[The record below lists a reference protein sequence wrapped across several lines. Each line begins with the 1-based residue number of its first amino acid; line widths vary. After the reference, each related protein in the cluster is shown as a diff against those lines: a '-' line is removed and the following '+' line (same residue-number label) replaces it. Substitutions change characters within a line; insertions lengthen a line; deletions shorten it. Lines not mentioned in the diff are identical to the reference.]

1 VKLSIDPAKTYPR
14 RFVPDGAD
22 MGRWEAIEPLGEALL
37 ARAVESVPA
46 LERWVEDRTELT
58 ACVLEVKHARYIA
71 MTMQTDDPD
80 RERGYLSWV
89 QDIEPRWKLLD
100 NRLDQAYLHNP
111 VRRAAPETYHV
122 MDRLIQN
129 SADLYRDENV
139 PLETAEEEL
148 KQQYQKLMGAM
159 TVTFRGDER
168 TMQQMLPFLE
178 EPDRVTRQTA
188 WELMAGRRLADEE
201 ALEDLFDRL
210 LAVRAEIAENA
221 GFASY
226 RDFAFRRLER
236 FDYGPEDC
244 FRFHDAIERHIV
256 PLSGRL
262 GRERRERLGIDVLRP
277 WDMSVDP
284 LGRPPLRP
292 FERVE
297 DMLERAQALFTRMDG
312 DLGALFRAMRDR
324 GLLDLE
330 SRKGKAPGGYQHDL
344 TEQRLPFI
352 FMNAV
357 GIDLDVVTL
366 VHECGHA
373 FNAFASRE
381 QEVLQYRFPPAEFAE
396 VASMGMELLAFPY
409 LDAYYPDPQ
418 EYRRALRDRI
428 DKIVLILPWIA
439 MIDAF
444 QHWLYEHPGQ
454 TRDDRRATWIE
465 LYRRFQPDLDWSG
478 YDRALRSAWHRQLHI
493 YQYPFYYIEY
503 GIAQLGALQ
512 IWQRSRE
519 DFRLALDGYLDALAL
534 GGSRPLP
541 ELFRASGA
549 RFAFDD
555 DAIGPLSRALAEEL
569 DRAPY
574 V

>member
-1 VKLSIDPAKTYPR
+1 MKLEIDPTKTYPR
-14 RFVPDGAD
+14 RFVPDAAD
-22 MGRWEAIEPLGEALL
+22 MGTWEAIEPLGEALL
-37 ARAVESVPA
+37 ARSVESVPA
-46 LERWVEDRTELT
+46 LERWLEDRTELT

-71 MTMQTDDPD
+71 MTMQTDDPE
-80 RERGYLSWV
+80 RERAYLSWV
-89 QDIEPRWKLLD
+89 QDVEPKWKLLD
-100 NRLDQAYLHNP
+100 NRLDQAYLRNA
-111 VRRAAPETYHV
+111 VRRALPGTYHV

-129 SADLYRDENV
+129 AADLHRDENV
-139 PLETAEEEL
+139 PLETEEEEL

-159 TVTFRGDER
+159 TVTFRGEER
-168 TMQQMLPFLE
+168 TMQQLLPFLE
-178 EPDRVTRQTA
+178 DPDRATRQAA
-188 WELMAGRRLADEE
+188 WEAMAERRLVDEE
-201 ALEDLFDRL
+201 ALEQLFDAL
-210 LAVRAEIAENA
+210 LTVRAKIASNA

-226 RDFAFRRLER
+226 RDYAFRRLER
-236 FDYGPEDC
+236 FDYDPQDC

-256 PLSGRL
+256 PLTTRL
-262 GRERRERLGIDVLRP
+262 GQERRQRLRIDILRP

-297 DMLERAQALFTRMDG
+297 DMLDHGEALFTRMDG
-312 DLGALFRAMRDR
+312 DLATLFHAMRER

-330 SRKGKAPGGYQHDL
+330 SRKGKAPGGYQHDF

-373 FNAFASRE
+373 FNAFAARE
-381 QEVLQYRFPPAEFAE
+381 QEILQYRFPPAEFAE

-418 EYRRALRDRI
+418 VYRRALRDRI
-428 DKIVLILPWIA
+428 DKIVLVLPWIA
-439 MIDAF
+439 TIDAF
-444 QHWLYEHPGQ
+444 QQWLYEHPGH
-454 TRDDRRATWIE
+454 THDERRQVWTQI
-465 LYRRFQPDLDWSG
+465 YRRFQPDIDWSG
-478 YDRALRSAWHRQLHI
+478 YDRALRSSWHRQLHVF
-493 YQYPFYYIEY
+493 QYPFYYIEY

-512 IWQRSRE
+512 IWQRSRQ
-519 DFRLALDGYLDALAL
+519 DFRSALDRYLDALAL
-534 GGSRPLP
+534 GGSRRLP
-541 ELFRASGA
+541 ELFSTAGA

-555 DAIGPLSRALAEEL
+555 DAVGPLSRALAEEL

-574 V
+574 A